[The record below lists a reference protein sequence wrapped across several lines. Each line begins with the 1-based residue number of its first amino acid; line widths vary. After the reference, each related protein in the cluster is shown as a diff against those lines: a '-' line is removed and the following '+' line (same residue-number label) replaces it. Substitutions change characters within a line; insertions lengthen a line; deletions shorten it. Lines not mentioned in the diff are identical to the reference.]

1 MKVLHDGRTA
11 WDELCAFGRWS
22 WDSIK
27 GKFKFAGPGKKINY
41 VTTSD
46 FGMDGKLK
54 DSARKRIED
63 FAKALLRKI

>member
-11 WDELCAFGRWS
+11 WDELCAFARWTR
-22 WDSIK
+22 DSIK
-27 GKFKFAGPGKKINY
+27 GRFKFAGPGKKINY

-46 FGMDGKLK
+46 FDSQGKLK

-63 FAKALLRKI
+63 FAKAAKR